1 LKVEESCLIEV
12 QNLSLRIGERWLVR
26 DLSFST
32 NKGEFIALVGS
43 SGSGKTTLLRAL
55 SGDTPVSNGQ
65 VLIHTNSPLPVG
77 MIHQDLQLAEGS
89 TAIKNAL
96 SGCLYRHSSLQT
108 FFGFPEEEKS
118 KAITLLQKLGLG
130 QKLNQWTSTLSRG
143 ERQRLAIARTLL
155 AQPSILLADEPV
167 ASLDGKWAEETLNIL
182 KEYAK
187 DQQACVVCSLH
198 DLDQVDQ
205 FADTIIQVDPVN
217 HDKWEVKCNPST
229 KA

>member
-1 LKVEESCLIEV
+1 VEENCLIEG

-26 DLSFST
+26 DLSFSA

-55 SGDTPVSNGQ
+55 SGDTPLANGQ
-65 VLIHTNSPLPVG
+65 VITHADCPLPVG

-96 SGCLYRHSSLQT
+96 SGCLYRHSSLKT
-108 FFGFPEEEKS
+108 FFGFPDEEKNR
-118 KAITLLQKLGLG
+118 AVTLLQKLGLG

-167 ASLDGKWAEETLNIL
+167 ASLDGKWAGETLNTL

-187 DQQACVVCSLH
+187 DQQACVICSLH

-205 FADTIIQVDPVN
+205 FADTIIQVDPLN

>member
-1 LKVEESCLIEV
+1 VEESCLIEV
-12 QNLSLRIGERWLVR
+12 QNLSLRIGERWLAR

-32 NKGEFIALVGS
+32 NKGEFIAMVGS

-198 DLDQVDQ
+198 DLEQVDQ